1 MKRKYTK
8 YLEGRASSK
17 EQKEILSVI
26 KSSDESLKDFHN
38 HKEEWKRGDD
48 KLISLST
55 WNAWKRIEKEIH
67 PEIRFNK
74 KWMFAAASILLIIIT
89 SSGLF
94 LSNQSKQNFVAIQ
107 TKAGQLTNIVLPDST
122 EVDINSASNIKYST
136 SWFGLKRK
144 VELNGEAY
152 FHVNS
157 KAFSDFDVICN
168 EVKVNVTGTRFNV
181 KAYENEI
188 VEVVLEEGS
197 VNFSLLKNEN
207 IVQHMIP
214 GDMIMYNPGSHRIIK
229 KIVEAKDYTSWKD
242 GVLYFENNKLPDLLK
257 SIERRYNVKFKEL
270 TNPVLQDFTL
280 TFTIRDEKFEK
291 VMDLI
296 KTALPIQINTKG
308 EMIEIELDNIKYQ
321 KVE

>member
-1 MKRKYTK
+1 MKPKYKK
-8 YLEGRASSK
+8 YLEGRASAK
-17 EQKEILSVI
+17 EQKEILSHI
-26 KSSDESLKDFHN
+26 KSSDENLNDFQN
-38 HKEEWKRGDD
+38 HKEDWKKGDD

-55 WNAWKRIEKEIH
+55 WNAWKRIENEIN
-67 PEIRFNK
+67 PAVKINK
-74 KWMFAAASILLIIIT
+74 KWMFAAASILIMIIA

-94 LSNQSKQNFVAIQ
+94 LSNQSQQNFVAIQ

-122 EVDINSASNIKYST
+122 EVDINSASNIIYST

-157 KAFSDFDVICN
+157 KVFSDFDVICN
-168 EVKVNVTGTRFNV
+168 DVKVNVTGTRFNV
-181 KAYENEI
+181 KAYDNEI

-197 VNFSLLKNEN
+197 VNFSLLKNKD
-207 IVQHMIP
+207 IVQHMAP
-214 GDMIMYNPGSHRIIK
+214 GDMIIYNPVSHRIIK
-229 KIVEAKDYTSWKD
+229 KTVESKDYTSWKN

-270 TNPVLQDFTL
+270 SNPVLKELTL

-291 VMDLI
+291 VMELI
-296 KTALPIQINTKG
+296 KTALPIKINTKG